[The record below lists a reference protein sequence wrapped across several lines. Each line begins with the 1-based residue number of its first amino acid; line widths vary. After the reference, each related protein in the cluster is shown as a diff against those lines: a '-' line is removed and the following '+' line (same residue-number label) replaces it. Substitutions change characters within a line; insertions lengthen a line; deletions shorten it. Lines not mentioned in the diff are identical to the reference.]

1 MPTLASYATYRLLGA
16 LFGPMPR
23 RVGHTIARPA
33 GWLLYALSPGL
44 RSALLGNI
52 RHVLGPDANE
62 AQVRALARQACV
74 NIAKSHYD
82 LFHVSRLAPEEIK
95 DLTRI
100 EGQEHVLRALDEGRG
115 VILATAHLGNI
126 DVVGQLPAVYGLP
139 LTAPIWHCKPER
151 LFQYWL
157 KLRQSHGLRLIP
169 SDGPMMELFRTLK
182 RGEIVALPCDRDF
195 ATSVRLVDF
204 FGTPT
209 HLPDGPVRLAL
220 RTGAALIPV
229 FTLRLPDDTFLVR
242 IEPPLELS
250 QTGDRDADVIAGME
264 KLVSAMERRIAEHPE
279 QWVVAAPIWPVN

>member
-1 MPTLASYATYRLLGA
+1 VLAYISYVIYRLLGA

-23 RVGHTIARPA
+23 HVGHAVARPA

-44 RSALLGNI
+44 RSALQGNM
-52 RHVLGPDANE
+52 RHVLGPDADE
-62 AQVRALARQACV
+62 AQVRALARQACI

-82 LFHVSRLAPEEIK
+82 LFRVSRLTTEEIK
-95 DLTRI
+95 DLTQI
-100 EGQEHVLRALDEGRG
+100 EGVEHVSRALDEGHG
-115 VILATAHLGNI
+115 VVLASAHLGNI
-126 DVVGQLPAVYGLP
+126 DVVGQLPTVYGVP
-139 LTAPIWHCKPER
+139 LTAPIWHAEPER

-157 KLRQSHGLRLIP
+157 SLRQSHGLRLIP

-182 RGEIVALPCDRDF
+182 RGEIVALPCDRAY

-209 HLPDGPVRLAL
+209 YLPDGPVRLAL

-242 IEPPLELS
+242 VEPPLELS
-250 QTGDRDADVIAGME
+250 QTGDRDADVSAGME

-279 QWVVAAPIWPVN
+279 QWLVAAPVWPAN